1 MTAPA
6 PDNAPDPTTAPTAPP
21 PPEPADRL
29 REAEAHLAEARAALD
44 RSERLRAIDNALLR
58 RGVIDLETARLVGER
73 AIGAMETPDAEAM
86 AAEMQRSKP
95 FLFRREP
102 ATPVREPVAAS
113 AMAPHAPQPPRTSAA
128 DTARRAAM
136 TGDRAELLRY
146 LRLRRAV

>member
-1 MTAPA
+1 MNSPA
-6 PDNAPDPTTAPTAPP
+6 PNNAPDPTTTPPAPP
-21 PPEPADRL
+21 TTEPADRL
-29 REAEAHLAEARAALD
+29 HEAEAHLAEARAALE

-73 AIGAMETPDAEAM
+73 AIDAMETPDAEAM
-86 AAEMQRSKP
+86 VAELQRSKP
-95 FLFRREP
+95 FLFRRE
-102 ATPVREPVAAS
+102 AAAPVREPVAAS
-113 AMAPHAPQPPRTSAA
+113 AMAPHAPEPPRTSAT